1 MFLSDSSFE
10 SLFRR
15 LPGLFRNGAYKYAPG
30 TWQGVDVSK
39 RPEMVSY
46 DLLNF
51 DCCVYLQGN
60 EGLIGY
66 QKSIEPN
73 LPWADDHFAERVC
86 GYPLNP
92 GTQWEHWPWAKS
104 AGEFVDPHTGQF
116 NHNYMERLWPKLAG
130 QYLASKTVEQFMKLK
145 QRFEP
150 MVNEG
155 IRQPYG
161 DLMDLVKML
170 ATTRDTRKAYIPL
183 FFPEDTGRG
192 KERNPCTLGY
202 QLRWTPDH
210 KLHIWYPMRSCD
222 VIRHFRDDI
231 YMAVRLLLW
240 VLDRCREIDP
250 YWKSVVPGT
259 YSMHCTSLHLF
270 KNDWRDFCG
279 TEAP

>member
-1 MFLSDSSFE
+1 MFLSDSSFNT
-10 SLFRR
+10 LLRR
-15 LPGLFRNGAYKYAPG
+15 LPGMFIGGSYKFAPG
-30 TWQGVDVSK
+30 TWQGQDVSK

-51 DCCVYLQGN
+51 DCCVNLMGN
-60 EGLIGY
+60 EALDAY
-66 QKSIEPN
+66 RQSIKPN
-73 LPWADDHFAERVC
+73 LPWADNHFEERVC
-86 GYPLNP
+86 GYPINP
-92 GTQWEHWPWAKS
+92 GTEWENWPWAQS
-104 AGEFVDPHTGQF
+104 AGEFLNEEGMF
-116 NHNYMERLWPKLAG
+116 NHNYMERLWPKMAG
-130 QYLASKTVEQFMKLK
+130 NVPPAKTVAELRRQVP
-145 QRFEP
+145 RFDGLAN
-150 MVNEG
+150 MG
-155 IRQPYG
+155 IREDLNDLG
-161 DLMDLVKML
+161 DLVAML
-170 ATTRDTRKAYIPL
+170 ATTRDTRKAFIPL

-202 QLRWTPDH
+202 QFRWTPDH

-250 YWKSVVPGT
+250 YWKSVGPGT

-270 KNDWRDFCG
+270 KNDWRTFCG

>member
-1 MFLSDSSFE
+1 MFIGGS
-10 SLFRR
+10 
-15 LPGLFRNGAYKYAPG
+15 YKFAPG
-30 TWQGVDVSK
+30 TWQGQDVSK

-51 DCCVYLQGN
+51 DCCVNLMGN
-60 EGLIGY
+60 EALDAY
-66 QKSIEPN
+66 RQSIKPN
-73 LPWADDHFAERVC
+73 LPWADNHFEERVC
-86 GYPLNP
+86 GYPINP
-92 GTQWEHWPWAKS
+92 GTEWENWPWAQS
-104 AGEFVDPHTGQF
+104 AGEFLNEEGMF
-116 NHNYMERLWPKLAG
+116 NHNYMERLWPKMAG
-130 QYLASKTVEQFMKLK
+130 NVPPAKTVAELRRQVP
-145 QRFEP
+145 RFDGLAN
-150 MVNEG
+150 MG
-155 IRQPYG
+155 IREDLNDLG
-161 DLMDLVKML
+161 DLVAML
-170 ATTRDTRKAYIPL
+170 ATTRDTRKAFIPL

-202 QLRWTPDH
+202 QFRWTPDH

-250 YWKSVVPGT
+250 YWKSVGPGT

-270 KNDWRDFCG
+270 KNDWRTFCG